1 MRFSPDNRPFNI
13 RTETN
18 YAPICNSTAL
28 MLGVP
33 AQVAGCKNITLATP
47 PRPDGSISPEIMYI
61 AQLVGAKT
69 VVRAGG
75 AHAIAAMAYGT
86 ESVAKADKLYGP
98 GNQFVTA
105 AKMVRHLTFEVIFAR
120 GIKLTDH
127 RRDSRWRWTREPRS
141 RSTCPQDRQKFW

>member
-1 MRFSPDNRPFNI
+1 
-13 RTETN
+13 
-18 YAPICNSTAL
+18 

-47 PRPDGSISPEIMYI
+47 PRPDGSISPEIIYI
-61 AQLVGAKT
+61 AGLVGAQT

-86 ESVAKADKLYGP
+86 ETVPKADKLYGP

-105 AKMVRHLTFEVIFAR
+105 AKMVRLSLPPARSSPLLALELTLSAPCAQSVAMDSGARVAIDVPAGPSEVLVRPPPSRALR
-120 GIKLTDH
+120 SP
-127 RRDSRWRWTREPRS
+127 RRPLLFGS
-141 RSTCPQDRQKFW
+141 